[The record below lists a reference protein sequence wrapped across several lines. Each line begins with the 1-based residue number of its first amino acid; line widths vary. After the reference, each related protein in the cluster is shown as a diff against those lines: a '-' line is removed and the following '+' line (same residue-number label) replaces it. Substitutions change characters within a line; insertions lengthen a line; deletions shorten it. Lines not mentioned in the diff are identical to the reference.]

1 MKQKLA
7 FIDHS
12 FHRESG
18 ATGFLVALLSQRF
31 QVDVS
36 WDEGWRQGPRVNLE
50 KIAGQGY
57 NPVVFFQV
65 AHYPGKE
72 LHFLQGCDVIVF
84 PMFDYRPALFAEFL
98 QGCGQ
103 LGRVKF
109 VNFCRTQHEK
119 LSRLG
124 FVSRYFQYFPPA
136 LPEAGIKSDARGLS
150 GFFWQRTGRLSW
162 KQIRVLI
169 GQTDF
174 RRIHLHLAP
183 DPPGCEPVLPDA
195 KEMTRFG
202 ISISR
207 GWSLQKEDYLAL
219 VRKADVFFAPRVF
232 EGIGMSFLEA
242 MSMGKCVVAADRPT
256 MNEYIANGRNGLLF
270 NPNRP
275 GPLDFSRVQEIAAWG
290 RKSMLEGHDRW
301 LAAEEELLDFIAEP
315 LKAGQTAPRGK
326 RIKRELFFA
335 AQKGARLAK
344 DSVKHRFPGLTRKL
358 SGMTGVRSW

>member
-1 MKQKLA
+1 MGGSLHFYTMKQKLA

-12 FHRESG
+12 FHRESR
-18 ATGFLVALLSQRF
+18 ATDFLVALLNKRF

-50 KIAGQGY
+50 KIAEQGY

-65 AHYPGKE
+65 AHYPAKE
-72 LHFLQGCDVIVF
+72 LRFLQDRDVVVF
-84 PMFDYRPALFAEFL
+84 PMFDYRPALFDEFL
-98 QGCGQ
+98 RRCGQ

-124 FVSRYFQYFPPA
+124 FASRHFQYFPSP
-136 LPEAGIKSDARGLS
+136 LPEAGIKSDARGLT

-162 KQIRVLI
+162 KHIRALI
-169 GQTDF
+169 GPADF
-174 RRIHLHLAP
+174 RHIHLHLAP

-195 KEMTRFG
+195 KEMARFG

-219 VRKADVFFAPRVF
+219 VKEADVFFAPRVS

-242 MSMGKCVVAADRPT
+242 LAMGKCVVAADRPT
-256 MNEYIANGRNGLLF
+256 MNEYLAHGRNGLLF

-275 GPLDFSRVQEIAAWG
+275 VPLDFSRVEEIAARG
-290 RKSMLEGHDRW
+290 RISLLEGHERW
-301 LAAEEELLDFIAEP
+301 LDAQEELLDFITASVN
-315 LKAGQTAPRGK
+315 AGQTAPRVK
-326 RIKRELFFA
+326 RIKRDLYFA
-335 AQKGARLAK
+335 AQRGVRLAK
-344 DSVKHRFPGLTRKL
+344 DSIKRVYPR
-358 SGMTGVRSW
+358 